1 MFRRFW
7 GTVKKDLENI
17 HIKDL
22 LEALDS
28 GHLSGAAMDV
38 LPQEPPPDA
47 HPVLFHS
54 RILLSPHSAFFSVEA
69 EQELRRKIALNVVD
83 WAEKG
88 RPTYV
93 VVEGESAVR

>member
-1 MFRRFW
+1 
-7 GTVKKDLENI
+7 
-17 HIKDL
+17 
-22 LEALDS
+22 
-28 GHLSGAAMDV
+28 MDV
-38 LPQEPPPDA
+38 LPEEPPPDA
-47 HPVLFHS
+47 HPVLHHP

-93 VVEGESAVR
+93 VVEAKSAVR